1 MRFKTKILTAG
12 KTATGIEV
20 PPKVVDSLGAGKKPP
35 VSVTINGYTFRSTVA
50 VMGGTFMVGV
60 SAEVRQRAAVKGGD
74 TVTADVEL
82 DTKAREVVVPADLR
96 KALAKDPTAKKLFDG
111 LSYSKKRT
119 LVDPVARAKSDET
132 RNRNVAKALAALRAN
147 A

>member
-20 PPKVVDSLGAGKKPP
+20 PPKVVDGLGAGKKPP
-35 VSVTINGYTFRSTVA
+35 VSVTINDYTYRSTVA
-50 VMGGTFMVGV
+50 VMGGKFMVGV
-60 SAEVRQRAAVKGGD
+60 SAEVRKGAAVKGGD
-74 TVTADVEL
+74 TVTVDMEL
-82 DTKAREVVVPADLR
+82 DTKPREVIIPADLR
-96 KALAKDPTAKKLFDG
+96 KALAKDPTAKKLFDA

-132 RNRNVAKALAALRAN
+132 RNRNVAKALAALHAN